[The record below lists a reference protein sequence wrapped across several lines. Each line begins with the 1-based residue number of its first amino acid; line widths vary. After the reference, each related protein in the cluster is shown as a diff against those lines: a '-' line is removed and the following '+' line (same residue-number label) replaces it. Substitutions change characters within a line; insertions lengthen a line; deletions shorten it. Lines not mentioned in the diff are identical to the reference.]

1 MNLETRCIDAAGG
14 PYRLR
19 PATPADEAF
28 QCALFRDQRAPLL
41 RHARLP
47 GPAIDNLLDLQR
59 RARSSSYRENFPAA
73 RWLIVER
80 DDEQIGELIVDARED
95 GAHIV
100 DITLHPRHQG
110 RGIGPALV
118 RAVMDA
124 SGQRGVSALA
134 DVGNAP
140 SRRMFARLGFVE
152 GPCGDG
158 ANVELRWRP

>member
-1 MNLETRCIDAAGG
+1 MNLETRYIEAAGG

-28 QCALFRDQRAPLL
+28 QCALFCDQRAPFL
-41 RHARLP
+41 RRAQLP
-47 GPAIDNLLDLQR
+47 GPMIDNLLDLQR
-59 RARSSSYRENFPAA
+59 RARNFSYRENFPAA
-73 RWLIVER
+73 HWLIVER
-80 DDEQIGELIVDARED
+80 DGEQIGELIVDPRED

-100 DITLHPRHQG
+100 DITLHPQRQG

-134 DVGNAP
+134 DVGNSP

-152 GPCGDG
+152 EPCDDG